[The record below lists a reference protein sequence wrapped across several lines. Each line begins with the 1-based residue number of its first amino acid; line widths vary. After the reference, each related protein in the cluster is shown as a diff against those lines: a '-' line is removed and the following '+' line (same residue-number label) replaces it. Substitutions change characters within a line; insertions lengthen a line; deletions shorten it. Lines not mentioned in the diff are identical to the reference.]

1 MRGDGSAAN
10 QVDIITGCPSCVG
23 GGSGE
28 EVATSDGNTGNCGL
42 APAPPPV
49 TLCSSAG
56 THPYTDIGASFQSCF
71 WTY

>member
-10 QVDIITGCPSCVG
+10 QVDIITGCRAVWEEAAE
-23 GGSGE
+23 E

-49 TLCSSAG
+49 TLPPSAR
-56 THPYTDIGASFQSCF
+56 THPHTRPMMEI
-71 WTY
+71 

>member
-42 APAPPPV
+42 APATHQSHSYPPQ
-49 TLCSSAG
+49 G
-56 THPYTDIGASFQSCF
+56 HD
-71 WTY
+71 